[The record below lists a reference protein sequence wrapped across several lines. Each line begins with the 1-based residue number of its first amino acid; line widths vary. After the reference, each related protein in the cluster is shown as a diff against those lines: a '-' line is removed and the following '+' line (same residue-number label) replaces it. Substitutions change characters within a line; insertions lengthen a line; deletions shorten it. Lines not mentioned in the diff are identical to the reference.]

1 MKRDKI
7 IYWITTGLISLLFLL
22 SSYMYLTQAPDL
34 MQNFKQ
40 IGFPVYFVTM
50 LGIFKLLGSLALL
63 NPWFDSLKEW
73 AYAGFGFTLIGATW
87 THIVTGTPFI
97 MPLVILGI
105 LVVSYF
111 FKQKLQ
117 AKVA

>member
-7 IYWITTGLISLLFLL
+7 IYWITTGLISLLFLF
-22 SSYMYLTQAPDL
+22 SSYLYLTKAPDL

-73 AYAGFGFTLIGATW
+73 AYAGFGFTLIGAAW
-87 THIVTGTPFI
+87 THIATGTPFI
-97 MPLVILGI
+97 APILI
-105 LVVSYF
+105 LVVLGASYF
-111 FKQKLQ
+111 FRKKLQ
-117 AKVA
+117 GKVA